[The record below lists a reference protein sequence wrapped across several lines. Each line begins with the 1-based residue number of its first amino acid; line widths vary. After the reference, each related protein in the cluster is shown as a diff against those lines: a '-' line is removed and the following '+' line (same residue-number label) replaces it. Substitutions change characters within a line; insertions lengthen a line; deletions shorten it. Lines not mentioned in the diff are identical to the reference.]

1 MHDRA
6 RRGESAIERERERE
20 RFQFSRAIYICV
32 LNRVQ

>member
-6 RRGESAIERERERE
+6 RWGESAIEREREKVSSLVE
-20 RFQFSRAIYICV
+20 RYIYV

>member
-6 RRGESAIERERERE
+6 RWGESAIERERERE
-20 RFQFSRAIYICV
+20 RFQFSRERYIYV